1 MKDEPK
7 QTIHEEEIVAKYT
20 IKDSVFSDLF
30 RIKKYLLQ
38 LYKSLHPEDKTATEN
53 ELTDITIKN
62 ILTDGIYNDLG
73 FLFREKFMI
82 LLEAQSLWTMNII
95 IRALMYLVQTYHD
108 YFERTNQNLY
118 KSKKVKMPIPELYVI
133 YTGDRKNITDVIS
146 LSKEFFDGADIAVDV
161 KVKVICESDTDNI
174 INQYIVF
181 CKVYN
186 EQMKLYGRTRKTVT
200 ETIRICKDKNVL
212 KEYLLDREKEVVS
225 IMMSLFD
232 KEEVMRSYI
241 KSERYEAEQDK
252 AKRTAL
258 HLLKLGKMSLE
269 DIAEATELS
278 LDIIKELESQ
288 SMQLA

>member
-1 MKDEPK
+1 
-7 QTIHEEEIVAKYT
+7 
-20 IKDSVFSDLF
+20 
-30 RIKKYLLQ
+30 
-38 LYKSLHPEDKTATEN
+38 
-53 ELTDITIKN
+53 
-62 ILTDGIYNDLG
+62 
-73 FLFREKFMI
+73 
-82 LLEAQSLWTMNII
+82 
-95 IRALMYLVQTYHD
+95 
-108 YFERTNQNLY
+108 
-118 KSKKVKMPIPELYVI
+118 MPIPELYVI
-133 YTGDRKNITDVIS
+133 YTGDRKNIPDVIS
-146 LSKEFFDGADIAVDV
+146 LSKEFFDGEDIAVDV

-278 LDIIKELESQ
+278 LDIVKELESQ

>member
-1 MKDEPK
+1 MQDEPK
-7 QTIHEEEIVAKYT
+7 QTIPEKEIVAKYT

-82 LLEAQSLWTMNII
+82 LLEAQSLWTLNII
-95 IRALMYLVQTYHD
+95 IRALIYLAQTYHD

-133 YTGDRKNITDVIS
+133 YTGDRKNIPDVIS

-161 KVKVICESDTDNI
+161 RVKVICENDTDNI

-186 EQMKLYGRTRKTVT
+186 EQMNLYGRTRKTVM

-232 KEEVMRSYI
+232 EEEVMRSYI

-278 LDIIKELESQ
+278 LDIVKELENQ